1 MSIIMRDGKYVNTA
15 PSEEDKKA
23 QEEYKKEK
31 LFELGDKIRARR
43 QEAEKVVEEL
53 DWERKKELQQARED
67 RVTVNHHT
75 HKEKSTKVLL
85 RAQTVLKKASAG
97 WPARSDLREI
107 YQEVNEAVIAD
118 NLNNHTKTFVKILS
132 VLDTVIPLW
141 TGEQMLQL
149 TKLKKLIRLLNEK
162 ERKRTTP
169 EVNPV
174 NAKTKTHLTRGDID
188 RWVDTD
194 KKGDRLV
201 YFTGHTFDNKEYQE
215 QRVFAYVRDLCFDFA
230 PIASTK
236 KFYTTKGGSGSDWG
250 VKYHNVITLI
260 QKKVAPQQKDKE
272 KNIISHAIYNY
283 IMEKL

>member
-1 MSIIMRDGKYVNTA
+1 MSIIMRDGKYINTD

-149 TKLKKLIRLLNEK
+149 HLFLVILVVNRFVRAKMPRLFLELFEFAVEFWLIS
-162 ERKRTTP
+162 
-169 EVNPV
+169 
-174 NAKTKTHLTRGDID
+174 
-188 RWVDTD
+188 
-194 KKGDRLV
+194 
-201 YFTGHTFDNKEYQE
+201 
-215 QRVFAYVRDLCFDFA
+215 LC
-230 PIASTK
+230 
-236 KFYTTKGGSGSDWG
+236 
-250 VKYHNVITLI
+250 V
-260 QKKVAPQQKDKE
+260 
-272 KNIISHAIYNY
+272 
-283 IMEKL
+283 